1 MDLVFFLNS
10 IIEFNHTH
18 PIMNECKNWLI
29 VTESSE
35 LLQYVK
41 KNYSQMCIYKVR
53 LQDLEIFAPKA
64 VIFSGDWS
72 LFKLH
77 NLFFRRP
84 RYKQIK
90 TFHGIIDKK
99 KIYNKENFKDPS
111 SFLFKLFLLL
121 LKLKLE
127 KFSPLSDN
135 PFKFID
141 KMKLDRLIPN
151 RYDLILLSGKRMGKN
166 LLEKRILT
174 PTNFAK
180 VGVPKTDILFSNTIS
195 SREILE
201 DLGLDP
207 NRKTILYAP
216 TWSTFPNL
224 SLSSIPL
231 FGVAICKAIKNNVNF
246 IFKPHQNVQRLNEFP
261 KQISEMRRIIKQ
273 NENMRFLDPS
283 IDAVSLMRAS
293 DLLITDFSSVA
304 FEFLLLNKPLMF
316 IDHLGK
322 KYSDPNLLDIQIREA
337 GEIVDN
343 IENLATTITN
353 CLENPHKKEKIRK
366 RFAKD
371 LFYYSET
378 KNKSAVRAA
387 NAIESLLESIKKN

>member
-1 MDLVFFLNS
+1 MDIVFFLNS
-10 IIEFNHTH
+10 ITEFNHTL

-41 KNYSQMCIYKVR
+41 KKNSQMCIYKVR
-53 LQDLEIFAPKA
+53 RQDLEIFAPKA
-64 VIFSGDWS
+64 VIFAGDWS
-72 LFKLH
+72 LVKL
-77 NLFFRRP
+77 NNIFFRRP

-99 KIYNKENFKDPS
+99 KIYNKANFKDPS
-111 SFLFKLFLLL
+111 NFLFKLFYLLS
-121 LKLKLE
+121 KLKLE

-141 KMKLDRLIPN
+141 KMEMDRLIPN
-151 RYDLILLSGKRMGKN
+151 RYDLILLSGKRMGEK
-166 LLEKRILT
+166 LLEKRLLT

-180 VGVPKTDILFSNTIS
+180 VGVPKTDILYANTIS

-216 TWSTFPNL
+216 TWSTYPNL
-224 SLSSIPL
+224 SLSSIPF
-231 FGVAICKAIKNNVNF
+231 FGVAICKAIKNDMNF
-246 IFKPHQNVQRLNEFP
+246 IFKPHQNIQRLNEFP
-261 KQISEMRRIIKQ
+261 EQISEMRCIIKQ
-273 NENMRFLDPS
+273 NKNMKFLDPS
-283 IDAVSLMRAS
+283 IDAISLMRAS
-293 DLLITDFSSVA
+293 DLLITDFSSVGI
-304 FEFLLLNKPLMF
+304 EFLLLNKPLIF
-316 IDHLGK
+316 IDHLGE
-322 KYSDPNLLDIQIREA
+322 KYSDPNLLDIEIREA
-337 GEIVDN
+337 GEIIDN

-366 RFAKD
+366 QFARD
-371 LFYYSET
+371 LFYFSESN
-378 KNKSAVRAA
+378 NKSAVRAA
-387 NAIESLLESIKKN
+387 NAIKSFLKKNN

>member
-1 MDLVFFLNS
+1 
-10 IIEFNHTH
+10 
-18 PIMNECKNWLI
+18 MNECKNWLI

-41 KNYSQMCIYKVR
+41 KNYALMRIFKVR
-53 LQDLEIFAPKA
+53 RQDLEIFAPKA
-64 VIFSGDWS
+64 VIFAGDWS
-72 LFKLH
+72 LVKLH
-77 NLFFRRP
+77 NIFFRSP

-99 KIYNKENFKDPS
+99 KIYNKANFKDSS
-111 SFLFKLFLLL
+111 SFLFKLFFLL

-141 KMKLDRLIPN
+141 KMKIDRLVPN

-166 LLEKRILT
+166 LLEKRLLT

-180 VGVPKTDILFSNTIS
+180 VGVPKTDILFDDSIS
-195 SREILE
+195 SQEILE
-201 DLGLDP
+201 DLGLDS

-224 SLSSIPL
+224 SLSSIPF
-231 FGVAICKAIKNNVNF
+231 FGVAICKAIKNKVNF
-246 IFKPHQNVQRLNEFP
+246 IFKPHQNIQRLKEFP

-283 IDAVSLMRAS
+283 IDSVSLMRAS
-293 DLLITDFSSVA
+293 DLLITDYSSVA
-304 FEFLLLNKPLMF
+304 MEFLLLNKPLMF

-343 IENLATTITN
+343 IENLSTTITN
-353 CLENPHKKEKIRK
+353 CLENPHKKEEIRK
-366 RFAKD
+366 RFARD
-371 LFYYSET
+371 LFYYSES

-387 NAIESLLESIKKN
+387 KAIESFLELLKSNN

>member
-1 MDLVFFLNS
+1 
-10 IIEFNHTH
+10 
-18 PIMNECKNWLI
+18 MNECKNWLI
-29 VTESSE
+29 ATESSE
-35 LLQYVK
+35 LLQHVK
-41 KNYSQMCIYKVR
+41 KKYSHMLIYKVR
-53 LQDLEIFAPKA
+53 RQNLEIFAPKA
-64 VIFSGDWS
+64 VIFADDWS
-72 LFKLH
+72 LINLH
-77 NLFFRRP
+77 NIFFRRP

-99 KIYNKENFKDPS
+99 KIYNKARFKDPS
-111 SFLFKLFLLL
+111 SFLSKLFLLL

-166 LLEKRILT
+166 LLEKRLLT

-180 VGVPKTDILFSNTIS
+180 VGVPKTDLLFANNIS

-201 DLGLDP
+201 GLGLDP

-216 TWSTFPNL
+216 TWSTSKNL
-224 SLSSIPL
+224 CLSSIPF

-283 IDAVSLMRAS
+283 IDAITLMRAS
-293 DLLITDFSSVA
+293 DLLITDFSSVGI
-304 FEFLLLNKPLMF
+304 EFLLLNKPLMF

-337 GEIVDN
+337 GEKVDN
-343 IENLATTITN
+343 IENLATTITY

-366 RFAKD
+366 KFAKD
-371 LFYYSET
+371 LFYYSKSKT
-378 KNKSAVRAA
+378 KSAVRAA
-387 NAIESLLESIKKN
+387 KAIESFLEEIKNNE